1 MDIEKVRYFAESLA
15 LTDDPSA
22 VNTVLVADDDPV
34 FRHLLQT
41 SLEKWSYEVIA
52 VENGLEAWKILSES
66 TAPRMAILDW
76 MMPEMDGV
84 TLCRKLRSNQNAH
97 YCYLLLVTSKDE
109 KQDVIVGLDAGADDY
124 LTKPFDV
131 DELRARIRAGSRIV
145 HLQDALLRAKEKLQ
159 FEVAHDALTGL
170 WNRPAI
176 LEIVQKETARHRRT
190 ASELGIIMAVVD
202 HFKDIN
208 DTQGHLTGDAILRE
222 VAARLL
228 AAVRSYDSAGR
239 YGGEE
244 FLIVVPGCCR
254 QDLLAGAERIR
265 AAIAGRSIACDA
277 CNVSVTVSLGVVSA
291 SSMKNLLSFES
302 LLQAADAALYKA
314 KSNGRNRVEEA
325 TEIAVNPA

>member
-1 MDIEKVRYFAESLA
+1 MERIRQLAESLG
-15 LTDDPSA
+15 LTEDASA
-22 VNTVLVADDDPV
+22 VDTVLVADDDPV

-41 SLEKWSYEVIA
+41 SLEKWDYEVIA

-66 TAPRMAILDW
+66 AAPKMAILDW

-84 TLCRKLRSNQNAH
+84 TLCRKLRSNQNPH

-176 LEIVQKETARHRRT
+176 LDIVQKETARHRRT
-190 ASELGIIMAVVD
+190 ASELGIIMADVD
-202 HFKDIN
+202 HFKEVN
-208 DTQGHLTGDAILRE
+208 DTQGHLAGDAVLRE

-228 AAVRSYDSAGR
+228 AAVRSYDSVGR

-244 FLIVVPGCCR
+244 FLIVVPGCSR
-254 QDLLAGAERIR
+254 RDLLADAERIR
-265 AAIAGRSIACDA
+265 ASIADRSIACGV

-291 SSMKNLLSFES
+291 GSMKNLLSFEL

-325 TEIAVNPA
+325 AVEASV